1 MKLSVV
7 LNEIANIEND
17 IIINDVCCDSRKVKK
32 GSLFVA
38 VTGFK
43 TDGHGYVKM
52 AEENG
57 AVAAVV
63 EHIVEGVTIPQ
74 IVVENSRKALAK
86 ASSNFFD
93 NPEKCLK
100 IIGVTGTNGKTTTTT
115 LIKQV
120 LESFGHKCGLI
131 GTNVNMIGNEEIP
144 TERTTPESR
153 EFFELL
159 SKMRDGGC
167 EYVVMEVSS
176 HSLEL
181 DRVYGIQFETAVFT
195 NLSQDHLDFHGDMDT
210 YFLAKA
216 KLFER

>member
-1 MKLSVV
+1 M
-7 LNEIANIEND
+7 LN
-17 IIINDVCCDSRKVKK
+17 K
-32 GSLFVA
+32 
-38 VTGFK
+38 
-43 TDGHGYVKM
+43 
-52 AEENG
+52 
-57 AVAAVV
+57 
-63 EHIVEGVTIPQ
+63 
-74 IVVENSRKALAK
+74 
-86 ASSNFFD
+86 
-93 NPEKCLK
+93 
-100 IIGVTGTNGKTTTTT
+100 TGTNGKTTTTT

-195 NLSQDHLDFHGDMDT
+195 NLSQDHLDFHKTMENYADAKFQLKT
-210 YFLAKA
+210 YRENVNYPVKIV
-216 KLFER
+216 KKRERIGA